1 MSETMWNKQV
11 CCSMSCAKKYK
22 NQISLESACKKMIA
36 TLRAIQHTPI
46 QRGGNGKLHA
56 LGGGWVAEHPIPT
69 KQGRHSGYPTCY
81 KVDIANPDLMIAIEI
96 DGSSHRLLSRKK
108 LSQLGWRVFRVS
120 NEKALHL
127 YSTFKSVDTLLTL
140 LTES

>member
-1 MSETMWNKQV
+1 MSE
-11 CCSMSCAKKYK
+11 
-22 NQISLESACKKMIA
+22 ESTCKKMIA

-46 QRGGNGKLHA
+46 QRGGNGKLLPLAQLAMLHA

-108 LSQLGWRVFRVS
+108 LDQKKGDLLSQLGWQVFRVS